1 MEADFGD
8 LIDTVKPLIEK
19 GIPSLQELKK
29 YLGTLYQGLISQL
42 NEAESFD
49 DVMKIVRE
57 KCTIIGVVCL
67 RRVVNKFNIAEAK
80 QHIEDFKRTID
91 VFQEKIRLNVCDRR
105 SFRQSS
111 SSLLKRDTI
120 EFVLKWV
127 PDEYSL
133 SHIKRLL
140 EKAFEDLAEEVLV
153 NVVKKTNSITVTCY
167 APRNLMI
174 VLLMEAEKNLQTLIK
189 MGLMKLTISYYTVWD
204 EQTRDK
210 VREK

>member
-19 GIPSLQELKK
+19 GIPSLQKLKD

-57 KCTIIGVVCL
+57 KCTIISVVCL
-67 RRVVNKFNIAEAK
+67 QRVVKKFNITEAK
-80 QHIEDFKRTID
+80 QHIEDFKTT
-91 VFQEKIRLNVCDRR
+91 VGAFCNKVRLNVCDRR
-105 SFRQSS
+105 SFQNSS
-111 SSLLKRDTI
+111 SSLLKCDTI
-120 EFVLKWV
+120 EFVLKWD
-127 PDEYSL
+127 PDKYSL
-133 SHIKRLL
+133 SHIERLL
-140 EKAFEDLAEEVLV
+140 EKAFEHLAEDVLV
-153 NVVKKTNSITVTCY
+153 NVVKETNSITVTCY

-174 VLLMEAEKNLQTLIK
+174 VLLIEAEKNLQTLIK

-204 EQTRDK
+204 EQTIDK
-210 VREK
+210 VRYE